1 MRLVQV
7 LIPEGNRDSV
17 IAALDEQEL
26 DYAIFEE
33 TGRGEFEAMVQ
44 FPVPPTGVEP
54 VLDNLRAA
62 GVSESAYTIVL
73 PTETVVST
81 RIQALQAL
89 YPGDRLSRDELKA
102 NAEGLAP
109 ELATYFAFIVLST
122 VIATGGLLLNSSAT
136 IIGAM
141 VVAPLMGPAITAS
154 AGSVLADRELAA
166 RGVALQVTGLLLAI
180 AVAAV
185 LGWLLKGTVIVPP
198 GTDIRT
204 IPQVAERTSPGFLS
218 LFIAFGSGIAGAIS
232 VSRGSGSTLVGVA
245 IAVAL
250 IPPAATAGL
259 GIAWEHP
266 GVTGS
271 ASVLVLVNLLAI
283 NLSAL
288 VIFWFSGYRP
298 EVTDKHGAVR
308 ASVLKRVAVL
318 VVALVGLSVV
328 LGLVTYGSYQTSTF
342 ERQATAETEQ
352 FFDQPELSEYE
363 LESVEVDYD
372 SQDILLRDHPTVS
385 VIVGRPSDAVVP
397 PDIADRLDR
406 RLEETTGQNVA
417 VRIGFVIG
425 LESEPIPPTTGTS
438 TSAVA
443 ISAPRAE
450 RSFAPVELDESGG
463 ATKTVDERVT
473 PQWPIRR

>member
-17 IAALDEQEL
+17 VAALDEQEL

-102 NAEGLAP
+102 NAESLAP
-109 ELATYFAFIVLST
+109 KLATYFAFIVLST
-122 VIATGGLLLNSSAT
+122 GIATGGLLLDSSAT

-154 AGSVLADRELAA
+154 AGSVLAARELAT
-166 RGVALQVTGLLLAI
+166 RGIVLQVTGLLLAV
-180 AVAAV
+180 AVAAA
-185 LGWLLKGTVIVPP
+185 LGWLLKGTVIIPP

-204 IPQVAERTSPGFLS
+204 IPQVAERTSPDFLS

-259 GIAWEHP
+259 GVAWEYP
-266 GVTGS
+266 GVAGS
-271 ASVLVLVNLLAI
+271 AAVLVLVNLLAI

-288 VIFWFSGYRP
+288 VIFWLSGYRP
-298 EVTDKHGAVR
+298 EVTAQHGAVR

-342 ERQATAETEQ
+342 EHQATAETEQ
-352 FFDQPELSEYE
+352 FFDRPEFSGYG
-363 LESVEVDYD
+363 LESVAVDYD
-372 SQDILLRDHPTVS
+372 SQDVILGNDPTVS
-385 VIVGRPSDAVVP
+385 VVVGRPSDAAVP
-397 PDIADRLDR
+397 SDVADRLDR
-406 RLEETTGQNVA
+406 RRHDFLDEDSGVCTHSTRKGP
-417 VRIGFVIG
+417 VRYWPF
-425 LESEPIPPTTGTS
+425 
-438 TSAVA
+438 
-443 ISAPRAE
+443 PRAAGCWDRCVADGE
-450 RSFAPVELDESGG
+450 PFEPAIASASYGRL
-463 ATKTVDERVT
+463 
-473 PQWPIRR
+473 